1 MKIYGNKF
9 DNNTILMKTNQLR
22 QLPKYTTHSKV
33 IISRSDDFMYLFI
46 PDFMVH
52 FYLGL
57 V

>member
-9 DNNTILMKTNQLR
+9 DNNTILMKTNQL
-22 QLPKYTTHSKV
+22 PKYTTHAKV
-33 IISRSDDFMYLFI
+33 INSRSDGFIYLFI

-52 FYLGL
+52 FYVGL